1 MLRWRLVLGVLFI
14 AALAGLMWLDH
25 HAQTTGLW
33 LLGLALVAGL
43 GGANEV
49 VELLK
54 SGGLRPRAAVIY
66 GGTLLVVASNAIPL
80 LWRPVPESQALARA
94 AWPLL
99 AFMLVVLLAFVGE
112 MRRYQKPGG
121 VIVNVALAV
130 FGVAYIGLT
139 LSFCAQ
145 LRILGG
151 RDAGLVA
158 LAALVIVVKMGDT
171 GAYTVGRLFGRHK
184 MTPLLSPGKTW
195 EGFAGG
201 MAFALVGSWLAFHLL
216 PRAMRFELPQ
226 TSWNWVVFGLAVG
239 VAGVLGDLAE
249 SLLKRDMGRKDS
261 STWMPG
267 FGGLLD
273 LLDSILFAAPVA
285 YLVWYAG
292 LIDGLG

>member
-1 MLRWRLVLGVLFI
+1 LLRWRLVLGAFFI
-14 AALAGLMWLDH
+14 AALIGLMWLDH
-25 HAQTTGLW
+25 HAQPAGIW

-54 SGGLRPRAAVIY
+54 AGGLRPRAGVIY
-66 GGTLLVVASNAIPL
+66 GGTLLVIASNSIPL
-80 LWRPVPESQALARA
+80 LWQVVPESQALERA

-99 AFMLVVLLAFVGE
+99 AFMLVVLVAFAGE
-112 MRRYQKPGG
+112 MLRYLKPGG
-121 VIVNVALAV
+121 VIVNVALAI
-130 FGVAYIGLT
+130 FGVAYIGLL

-145 LRILGG
+145 LRLLGG

-171 GAYTVGRLFGRHK
+171 GAYTCGRLFGRHK

-195 EGFAGG
+195 EGAAGG
-201 MAFALVGSWLAFHLL
+201 MAFAVLGSWIAFHLL
-216 PRAMRFELPQ
+216 PRAMGFELPQ
-226 TSWNWVVFGLAVG
+226 RPGNWLAFGIAVG
-239 VAGVLGDLAE
+239 IAGVIGDLAE
-249 SLLKRDMGRKDS
+249 SLFKRDMGRKDS

-285 YLVWYAG
+285 YQVWYFG
-292 LIDGLG
+292 LTVS